1 MKEKVLVALC
11 FFLIVGGKLSSQT
24 ENKTTG
30 SFTIEWEGGTG
41 TGSISATNGKIARI
55 EAVKGN
61 VRIDGNAYRIRNA
74 SGADHCSGNAVFLCM
89 PAYGFGRTV
98 LCHCPGPRGSW
109 LHQHSG

>member
-74 SGADHCSGNAVFLCM
+74 SGARLECFVDSAD
-89 PAYGFGRTV
+89 TKI
-98 LCHCPGPRGSW
+98 GPDY
-109 LHQHSG
+109 